1 MCKIYVYKQTN
12 KHIYIYIQKDAV
24 GGLAAALNKTL
35 NEVKEKDKLPD
46 DEPLYTN
53 AARLMLLLKEEQALD
68 NAPTDLFKSSA
79 SVTSASTGRTSE
91 ADRLK
96 KKQEEEDA
104 VGDISKWY
112 TPECC
117 WWIDLETIHG
127 GDPTALPVLR
137 KLAKTLQVIFFF
149 LQFSLFFSPL
159 SPHISYLCLSIS
171 QPY

>member
-1 MCKIYVYKQTN
+1 MFTNKQTN
-12 KHIYIYIQKDAV
+12 TYIYIQKDAV

-96 KKQEEEDA
+96 KKQEEDA
-104 VGDISKWY
+104 AVGGDISKWY

-137 KLAKTLQVIFFF
+137 KLAKTLQVIF
-149 LQFSLFFSPL
+149 LQLPFFFSPL
-159 SPHISYLCLSIS
+159 SPYVSLSIYLS
-171 QPY
+171 TLF